1 MYQSG
6 VYLCVGCN
14 CNGHLMQISAD
25 LHLDKN
31 FMQKITFTILFCFIL
46 VSSFGQK
53 YYSAD
58 IIKKADS
65 IMVATVGQKIFE
77 EHYQFDSASYFESK
91 TSFNDDFIKTLTKTK
106 KTKGEIKLINVRYT
120 FYIKKFEQPFVWTG
134 LVFDKDLNLKK
145 PVDTSFIPKFILQGL
160 TNDFLTKADVLQIA
174 KSKFVKKGLKPIE
187 TSLIYDYN
195 KNIYV
200 WSVVN
205 IINEWKGYKDE
216 ISRDIELLEID
227 AKNGSII
234 TFYPNALQGPV
245 H

>member
-1 MYQSG
+1 MPVLQQAFT
-6 VYLCVGCN
+6 VGCN
-14 CNGHLMQISAD
+14 CNGHRMQISKN

-31 FMQKITFTILFCFIL
+31 FMQKLLISILLCFFINY
-46 VSSFGQK
+46 SFGQK

-65 IMVATVGQKIFE
+65 IIVAAVGQKIFE

-91 TSFNDDFIKTLTKTK
+91 TSFNDDLIKTLSKAK

-134 LVFDKDLNLKK
+134 LVFDKNLNLKK
-145 PVDTSFIPKFILQGL
+145 PVDTSFIPKFILQGR
-160 TNDFLTKADVLQIA
+160 TNDFLTKDDILEIA
-174 KSKFVKKGLKPIE
+174 KSKFVKKGIKPIE
-187 TSLIYDYN
+187 TSLTYDHK
-195 KNIYV
+195 KNVFV

-216 ISRDIELLEID
+216 ISRDVELLEIN
-227 AKNGSII
+227 AQNGDII
-234 TFYPNALQGPV
+234 TFYPNALQGPI